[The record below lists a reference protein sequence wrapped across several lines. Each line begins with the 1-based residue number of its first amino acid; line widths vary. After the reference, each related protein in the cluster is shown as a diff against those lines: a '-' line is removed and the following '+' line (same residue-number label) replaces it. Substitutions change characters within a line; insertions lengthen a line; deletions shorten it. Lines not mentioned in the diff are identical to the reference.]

1 MHETNTY
8 GINDSFFPAK
18 AWDKVSASQQP
29 EPTKMSFPVLN
40 QYLSRLSQDGASH
53 TSIQLDTQ
61 GRAQG
66 RFFNCTMTSAFQPV
80 RELQHG
86 AAVAHEGLA
95 RSAGGG
101 GAGLSLWKLLDS
113 AASDDESVE
122 LDRLCRMLHA
132 INFFRQE
139 EAAGAGGTDLYLN
152 VHSRLLS
159 AVSSNHGHA
168 FRRILD
174 ALELPLARIVL
185 LLPAVTAQQGWLINY
200 VADNYRRNGFR
211 FAVQASG
218 AHDGAALLDR
228 VRPDVLR
235 LDARAV
241 GGSIDADAAT
251 VALLDQARQAGVRTE
266 FRHLDTAAALHAL
279 HRIADAAGAPLLAQ
293 GALLDAPQ
301 AVLARSAALA
311 GAAMARPL

>member
-1 MHETNTY
+1 
-8 GINDSFFPAK
+8 
-18 AWDKVSASQQP
+18 
-29 EPTKMSFPVLN
+29 MSFPVLN
-40 QYLSRLSQDGASH
+40 QYLSRLSRDGASH
-53 TSIQLDTQ
+53 TSIQLDAE

-66 RFFNCTMTSAFQPV
+66 RFFNCTMTSTFQPV

-86 AAVAHEGLA
+86 TVVAYEGLA
-95 RSAGGG
+95 RSAAGGG
-101 GAGLSLWKLLDS
+101 EGLSLWKLLDS

-139 EAAGAGGTDLYLN
+139 EAAGAANTDLYLN

-159 AVSSNHGHA
+159 AVSSNHGYA

-185 LLPAVTAQQGWLINY
+185 VLPPVTAQQGWLINY

-211 FAVQASG
+211 FAVQAAG
-218 AHDGAALLDR
+218 VRDGALLLER

-235 LDARAV
+235 LDARAA
-241 GGSIDADAAT
+241 GGSIEADAAT
-251 VALLDQARQAGVRTE
+251 VALLEQARQIGARAE
-266 FRHLDTAAALHAL
+266 FRRLDSAGSLQAL
-279 HRIADAAGAPLLAQ
+279 HRIAEAAGVPLLAQ
-293 GALLDAPQ
+293 GALLDQPQ
-301 AVLARSAALA
+301 PALA
-311 GAAMARPL
+311 SRVDLGDTAAAPL